1 MSETKINTEFRLA
14 HTMLRVLNL
23 EDSLK
28 FYCEILGMQVLR
40 RTDYPDGRFTNTFI
54 GYGPEAEFPTLELTH
69 NWDQKDSYNKGD
81 GWGHI
86 CIETPDV
93 YKACEDLAANGIKIT
108 RPPGPMKHGT
118 RVIAFCEDPDG
129 YKVELNETIEK
140 ETI

>member
-1 MSETKINTEFRLA
+1 MPESNTNTQFRQA
-14 HTMLRVLNL
+14 HTMLRVLDL
-23 EDSLK
+23 ESSLK

-54 GYGPEAEFPTLELTH
+54 GYGPEAEFPTLELTY

-129 YKVELNETIEK
+129 YKVELNETIAKEK
-140 ETI
+140 

>member
-1 MSETKINTEFRLA
+1 MPESNTNATFRLA
-14 HTMLRVLNL
+14 HTMLRVLDL
-23 EDSLK
+23 ESSLK

-54 GYGPEAEFPTLELTH
+54 GYGPEAEFPTLELTY

-86 CIETPDV
+86 CIETLDV

-140 ETI
+140 ENQ